1 MRAVSKDEA
10 VVKRSKFRWIV
21 IGLVFVIYTIAAAD
35 RANIGV
41 ALPFIRKEFA
51 MSNTEAGALLS
62 FFLLAY
68 ALAQLPSG
76 YLIGRFGVR
85 RIFSW
90 SMILTSVF
98 TGLIGTSTSILALK
112 CYRFGLGLTEGPL
125 PIGISATINSWFPPH
140 EKGTAAGIFLSAV
153 KFGPVIVPPL
163 CAVIISMWGWRE
175 IFFVFAIPGF
185 ILSAVWYILVTNEPS
200 QSRYCN
206 SEELAYITGEKL
218 EVRGSQRDA
227 SAAAVSDVATATA
240 ADASAEPPVLEH
252 APLRDHLVMQ
262 TDTQTLPRWLT
273 VLDKL
278 IRTRDARVL
287 TSNKAVF
294 RSWNI
299 YGAAL
304 GYCFQLGI
312 SSVLLAWIPTY
323 LLTVKKFSVMNMG
336 WVAAMPWV
344 GAVIGNILGGYLS
357 DRLFLKRRKPGMMI
371 SALATAGMMYALIN
385 SPADPTSFGLLLFA
399 TGVLLSLGFSAYM
412 AYPMAVTTRE
422 SLPMAG
428 AVVNMGGQLGGA
440 ATPLAT
446 GMLLDSYGWSYV
458 FLFMAIGSIISFI
471 VLTTIEEPRPA

>member
-1 MRAVSKDEA
+1 MRSVATCEA
-10 VVKRSKFRWIV
+10 VVKRSKFRWVV
-21 IGLVFVIYTIAAAD
+21 IGLVFIIYTIAAAD

-76 YLIGRFGVR
+76 YVIGRFGVR

-98 TGLIGTSTSILALK
+98 TGLIGTSASILALK

-125 PIGISATINSWFPPH
+125 PIGISATINNWFPPQ

-175 IFFVFAIPGF
+175 IFFVFAIPGL
-185 ILSAVWYILVTNEPS
+185 ILSAVWYFLVTNEPS

-206 SEELAYITGEKL
+206 SEELAYITGKKPDT
-218 EVRGSQRDA
+218 GGPQRNASASAVSETIAATA
-227 SAAAVSDVATATA
+227 SAAHSPALAH
-240 ADASAEPPVLEH
+240 ER
-252 APLRDHLVMQ
+252 LRDQLLMQ
-262 TDTQTLPRWLT
+262 AHTQRPPRWLT
-273 VLDKL
+273 VLDRL
-278 IRTRDARVL
+278 IRTRDARIL

-399 TGVLLSLGFSAYM
+399 TGMLLSLGFSAYM